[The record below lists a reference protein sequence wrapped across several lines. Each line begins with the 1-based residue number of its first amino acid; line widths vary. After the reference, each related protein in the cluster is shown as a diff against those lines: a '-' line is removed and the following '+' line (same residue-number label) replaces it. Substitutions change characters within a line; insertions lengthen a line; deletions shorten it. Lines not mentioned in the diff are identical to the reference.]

1 MIIVKAGS
9 DNAFEIS
16 INRNITF
23 PLKYLKIIVTK
34 KKSCFFFTTYS
45 TFIDF
50 VCKVKQHVRACFWDH
65 IHTNRFLSDFGPFYM
80 CC

>member
-34 KKSCFFFTTYS
+34 KKSFFFFTTYS

-50 VCKVKQHVRACFWDH
+50 VCKVKQNVRACFRDH
-65 IHTNRFLSDFGPFYM
+65 FHTNRFLSDFGPFYM